1 LRIYRELPKV
11 ENSVIT
17 IGSFDGLHIGHQY
30 LIAKLKQYAN
40 ELKQE
45 EYVITFEPHPRLI
58 VQPQSNFKLLT
69 TLEEKKAKLEKLNVQ
84 NLIIISF
91 SKELSQL
98 SAEDFIIKYIIEPL
112 HPKLV
117 VLGYDH
123 KFGKDRKGSQE
134 TFEIIRKNR
143 QLDFD
148 IIKVEEFKN
157 QTEHISSTTIRNYLL
172 DRKIKQANA
181 ILGNSYSITG
191 KVIRGRQ
198 LGRTIGYPT
207 ANIEVDEVNKLIPPK
222 GIYSTKIE
230 INHQIYKAATSI
242 GLNPTIS
249 DDNFMSIEAYILD
262 FDRDIYGET
271 VTLYFEDY
279 IRDEKKFNGLEELQ
293 QAIKEDVMF
302 VNRS

>member
-1 LRIYRELPKV
+1 MRIYRELPKV